1 MRRVAVILLL
11 AVPLLLAATGCGDSS
26 SESAATT
33 EAAATEETGATTKTT
48 SSSGSGACTD
58 VEAPAAR
65 EDGGAT
71 KPKERLDPEK
81 TYRLVFKTNCGSFT
95 VTLDLDSAPATAA
108 SLVSLAKAG
117 FFDDTVFHRIV
128 PGFVIQGGD
137 PTQTG
142 TGGPG
147 YQTVDPP
154 ADDAKYVKGV
164 VAMAKTAAEP
174 AGTSGSQFFV
184 VTGADVGLPPD
195 YAVVGTVTDGI
206 DTVDRIGALGDPATE
221 QPTQPVVIESVTAEE
236 Q

>member
-1 MRRVAVILLL
+1 VRRTVAVLLL
-11 AVPLLLAATGCGDSS
+11 AVPLLLVAGCGGTSDD
-26 SESAATT
+26 SAATT
-33 EAAATEETGATTKTT
+33 TEATTTEASTTT
-48 SSSGSGACTD
+48 SSSASGGCTQA
-58 VEAPAAR
+58 EAPAPR
-65 EDGGAT
+65 KNGGAT
-71 KPKERLDPEK
+71 APKERLDPEK
-81 TYRLVFKTNCGSFT
+81 TYELVFKTNCGSFT
-95 VTLDLDSAPATAA
+95 VALDLESAPATAA

-142 TGGPG
+142 SGGPG

-154 ADDAKYVKGV
+154 AADAKYVAGV
-164 VAMAKTAAEP
+164 VAMAKTGAEP

-195 YAVVGTVTDGI
+195 YAIVGKVTEGM
-206 DTVDRIGALGDPATE
+206 DTVDRIGKLGDPATE
-221 QPTQPVVIESVTAEE
+221 QPTQPVVVESVTVRE